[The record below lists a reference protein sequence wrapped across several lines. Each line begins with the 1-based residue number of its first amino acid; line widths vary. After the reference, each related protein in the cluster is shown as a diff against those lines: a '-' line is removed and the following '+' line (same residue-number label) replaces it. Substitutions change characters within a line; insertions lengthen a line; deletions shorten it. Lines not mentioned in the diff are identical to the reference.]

1 MPILDPKKI
10 KELFPIF
17 SKEENKNLV
26 YLDNASTTQR
36 PKVVIDALKNFYETY
51 NSNIHRGIYDLS
63 EKATKMYEDT
73 REYTAKFINAK
84 SSEEIIF
91 TKNTTESINLLA
103 YTLSDDMLQKGDR
116 IITTSLEHHA
126 NFVPWQTMAKK
137 KGFILSVVPVKDD
150 YTLDMDKFEEL
161 IKEQNVKLVCISA
174 MSNVTGTIPDIKT
187 IIKRAHEVGA
197 LVMVDG
203 AQSIAHE
210 HTDVQEMDC
219 DFFVFSSHKMFGP
232 FGVGIVYGKKEL
244 LDKLPPFLYGGDMI
258 KSVKETCT
266 LFNDTPWKFE
276 AGTPSVADVV
286 AFKKAMEFIEEL
298 GIENIKNCE
307 MNLAKKA
314 VEMLETHKQVKIIKP
329 KNLDESG
336 PVISFVIEDI
346 HPHDIAEV
354 FNKEN
359 IAIRAGHHCNQPLM
373 SHLGIPATARLSF
386 SIYNT
391 EEDIERVELAL
402 KKLFEI
408 FAK

>member
-1 MPILDPKKI
+1 MPKLDPKKI
-10 KELFPIF
+10 KKLFPIF
-17 SKEENKNLV
+17 SKKENKNLV
-26 YLDNASTTQR
+26 YLDNAATTQR
-36 PKVVIDALKNFYETY
+36 PKVVIDALKDFYETY

-73 REYTAKFINAK
+73 RKHVAKFINAK

-103 YTLSDDMLQKGDR
+103 YTLSDNLLQKGDT

-137 KGFILSVVPVKDD
+137 KGFTLAVVPITDD
-150 YTLDMDKFEEL
+150 YTLDMKEFEKL
-161 IKEQNVKLVCISA
+161 IKGKNVKLVCISA
-174 MSNVTGTIPDIKT
+174 MSNVTGTITDLQK
-187 IIKRAHEVGA
+187 IIKLSHKAGA

-210 HTDVQEMDC
+210 HTDVQKMDC

-266 LFNDTPWKFE
+266 LFSDTPWKFE

-286 AFKKAMEFIEEL
+286 AFNKAMEFIEKL
-298 GIENIKNCE
+298 GIENIKKCE
-307 MNLAKKA
+307 MSLAKKA
-314 VEMLETHKQVKIIKP
+314 VEMLKKHKQIKIIKP
-329 KNLDESG
+329 KNLGESG
-336 PVISFVIEDI
+336 PVISFVIEEI

-354 FNKEN
+354 FNKEG

-373 SHLGIPATARLSF
+373 SRLGIPATARISF

-391 EEDIERVELAL
+391 EDDIKRVDIAL
-402 KKLFEI
+402 KKLFKI

>member
-1 MPILDPKKI
+1 MPKLDSKKI
-10 KELFPIF
+10 KKLFPIF
-17 SKEENKNLV
+17 SKKENKNLV
-26 YLDNASTTQR
+26 YLDNAATTQR
-36 PKVVIDALKNFYETY
+36 PKVVIDALKDFYETY

-73 REYTAKFINAK
+73 RKHVAKFINAK

-103 YTLSDDMLQKGDR
+103 YTLSDNLLQKGDT

-137 KGFILSVVPVKDD
+137 KGFTLAVVPITDD
-150 YTLDMDKFEEL
+150 YTLDMKEFEKL
-161 IKEQNVKLVCISA
+161 IKGKNVKLVCISA
-174 MSNVTGTIPDIKT
+174 MSNVTGTITDLQK
-187 IIKRAHEVGA
+187 IIKLSHKAGA

-210 HTDVQEMDC
+210 HTDVRKMDC

-232 FGVGIVYGKKEL
+232 FGVGILYGKKEL

-286 AFKKAMEFIEEL
+286 AFDKAMEFIEKL
-298 GIENIKNCE
+298 GIENIKKCE
-307 MNLAKKA
+307 MSLAKKA
-314 VEMLETHKQVKIIKP
+314 VEMLKKYKQIKIIKP
-329 KNLDESG
+329 KNLEESG
-336 PVISFVIEDI
+336 PVISFVIEEI

-354 FNKEN
+354 FNKEG

-373 SHLGIPATARLSF
+373 SRLGIPATARLSF

-391 EEDIERVELAL
+391 EDDIKRVDLAL
-402 KKLFEI
+402 KKLFKI

>member
-1 MPILDPKKI
+1 MPKIDSKKI
-10 KELFPIF
+10 KKLFPIF
-17 SKEENKNLV
+17 SKKENKNLV
-26 YLDNASTTQR
+26 YLDNAATTQR
-36 PKVVIDALKNFYETY
+36 PKVVIDAIKDFYETH

-63 EKATKMYEDT
+63 EKATNMYEGT
-73 REYTAKFINAK
+73 RLHVSKFINAK

-103 YTLSDDMLQKGDR
+103 YTLSDNMLQKGDR
-116 IITTSLEHHA
+116 VITTALEHHA

-137 KGFILSVVPVKDD
+137 KGFILSVVPVKED
-150 YTLDMDKFEEL
+150 YTLNMEEFEKL
-161 IKEQNVKLVCISA
+161 IKEPNVKLVCVSA
-174 MSNVTGTIPDIKT
+174 MSNVTGTIPDIKK

-210 HTDVQEMDC
+210 HTDVQKMDC

-232 FGVGIVYGKKEL
+232 FGVGVLYGKKQL
-244 LDKLPPFLYGGDMI
+244 LEKLPPFLYGGDMI

-286 AFKKAMEFIEEL
+286 AFKKAMEFIDEL
-298 GIENIKNCE
+298 GIENIKKYE
-307 MNLAKKA
+307 MSLAKKA
-314 VEMLETHKQVKIIKP
+314 VEMLKKHKQVKIIKP
-329 KNLDESG
+329 KNLELSG
-336 PVISFVIEDI
+336 PVISFVIEEI

-354 FNKEN
+354 FNKEG

-373 SHLGIPATARLSF
+373 ASLGIPATARISF

-391 EEDIERVELAL
+391 EDDIKRVDIAL
-402 KKLFEI
+402 KKLFKL
-408 FAK
+408 FKK

>member
-1 MPILDPKKI
+1 MPKIDPKKI
-10 KELFPIF
+10 KKLFPIF
-17 SKEENKNLV
+17 SKKENKNLV
-26 YLDNASTTQR
+26 YLDNAATTQR
-36 PKVVIDALKNFYETY
+36 PKVVIDAIKDFYETC

-73 REYTAKFINAK
+73 RKHTAKFINAK
-84 SSEEIIF
+84 SFEEIIF

-103 YTLSDDMLQKGDR
+103 YTLSDNMLKKGDTV
-116 IITTSLEHHA
+116 ITTALEHHA
-126 NFVPWQTMAKK
+126 NFVPWQTMARK
-137 KGFILSVVPVKDD
+137 KGFTLSVIPVKDD
-150 YTLDMDKFEEL
+150 YTLDMVEFEKL
-161 IKEQNVKLVCISA
+161 IKGKNIKLVCISA
-174 MSNVTGTIPDIKT
+174 MSNVTGTIPDIQKV
-187 IIKRAHEVGA
+187 IKRAHEVGA
-197 LVMVDG
+197 LVMIDG

-210 HTDVQEMDC
+210 HTDVQKMDC

-232 FGVGIVYGKKEL
+232 FGVGVLYGKKQL

-286 AFKKAMEFIEEL
+286 GFDKAMTFIEKL

-307 MNLAKKA
+307 MSLAKKA
-314 VEMLETHKQVKIIKP
+314 VKMLQTHKQIKIIKP
-329 KNLDESG
+329 KNLEESG
-336 PVISFVIEDI
+336 PVISFVIDEI

-354 FNKEN
+354 FNKEG

-373 SHLGIPATARLSF
+373 SRLGIPATARISF

-391 EEDIERVELAL
+391 EDDINRTDLAL
-402 KKLFEI
+402 KKLFKI

>member
-1 MPILDPKKI
+1 MQKIDPKKI
-10 KELFPIF
+10 KKLFPIF
-17 SKEENKNLV
+17 SKKENKNLV

-36 PKVVIDALKNFYETY
+36 PKVVIDAIKDFYETY

-73 REYTAKFINAK
+73 RKHVAKFINAK

-103 YTLSDDMLQKGDR
+103 YTLSEKILKKGNR
-116 IITTSLEHHA
+116 IIVTSLEHHS
-126 NFVPWQTMAKK
+126 NFVPWQTMANK
-137 KGFILSVVPVKDD
+137 KGFTLSVVPVTED
-150 YTLDMDKFEEL
+150 YTLDMKEFEKL
-161 IKEQNVKLVCISA
+161 IKEPNVKLVCISA
-174 MSNVTGTIPDIKT
+174 MSNVTGTVPPIQK

-197 LVMVDG
+197 LVLVDG

-210 HTDVQEMDC
+210 HTDVQKMNA

-232 FGVGIVYGKKEL
+232 FGVGIVYGKKKL

-266 LFNDTPWKFE
+266 LFSDTPWKFE
-276 AGTPSVADVV
+276 AGTPSIADVV
-286 AFKKAMEFIEEL
+286 AFDKAMTFIEKL
-298 GIENIKNCE
+298 GIENIKKCE
-307 MNLAKKA
+307 MSLAKKA
-314 VEMLETHKQVKIIKP
+314 VEMLKKHKQVKIIKP
-329 KNLDESG
+329 KNLEESG
-336 PVISFVIEDI
+336 PVISFVIEKI

-354 FNKEN
+354 FNGEGV
-359 IAIRAGHHCNQPLM
+359 AIRAGHHCNQPLM
-373 SHLGIPATARLSF
+373 SRLGIPATARISF

-391 EEDIERVELAL
+391 EDDIKHVDLAI
-402 KKLFEI
+402 KKLFKI